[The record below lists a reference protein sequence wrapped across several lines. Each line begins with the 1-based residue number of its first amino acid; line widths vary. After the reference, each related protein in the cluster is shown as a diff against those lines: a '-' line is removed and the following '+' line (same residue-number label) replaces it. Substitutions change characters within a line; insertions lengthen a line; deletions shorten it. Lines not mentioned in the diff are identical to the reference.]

1 MKKNTVRVSVLAI
14 LLASSFSVFAQNAKQ
29 RKMITQDYNH
39 EILSGLAKEFS
50 LTNNANKQEALK
62 LAALNGWP
70 VTFITEE
77 GNHAELMGVYP
88 NGSPKYF
95 QTLNV
100 GAAFTSGINTLNTG
114 GSLGLELD
122 GQGMT
127 VAIWDQDKPRA
138 THNTFGGRLEIRDAA
153 INEANHPTHVAGTM
167 IGSGVGAVS
176 TAKGMAS
183 EGNCFDYDWNNDSA
197 EMAAEAENGLLIS
210 NHSYGARAGQLPIS
224 YFGAYSE
231 DARDYDAVAFNAK
244 YYLIIQAAGNDR
256 SDGSQQ
262 FNPSKNGYD
271 LINGSKTAKNALTV
285 AAVYGLNS
293 EYTGPDDVLMSS
305 FSSYGPTDDN
315 RVKPD
320 ISAKGVQVYS
330 SISDGNAIYGY
341 LSGTS
346 MASPVVSGGALL
358 LQQYYYSLNEVFM
371 RSATLRGL
379 ICHTADEAGSWDGP
393 DPKFG
398 WGLFNAKKAAQTIAG
413 NGINSII
420 DERALESG
428 STYSININAI
438 EGQNVQV
445 SICWNDPAGTASTAL
460 DSSTPRLKNDL
471 DVRVTKDGVSY
482 LPWKLGATHESAA
495 LRADNIVDNIERIDI
510 PNATGNYTITVT
522 HKRNL
527 VSGPQEYTLIAT
539 NVTERLGT
547 IDNQVSLF
555 SVWPNPANSIL
566 NVKLEKGSAEAATIS
581 ISDIQGREVLTNNLN
596 DVTNALNINGLS
608 EGVYMVKV
616 TQGSKQQFKKIIVNK

>member
-39 EILSGLAKEFS
+39 EVLSGLAKEFS

-70 VTFITEE
+70 VTYITEE

-100 GAAFTSGINTLNTG
+100 GAAFTSGINTLNSG

-122 GQGMT
+122 GQGMF
-127 VAIWDQDKPRA
+127 VGIWDQDKPRA
-138 THNTFGGRLEIRDAA
+138 THNTFNARLEIRDAA
-153 INEANHPTHVAGTM
+153 LNEANHPTHVAGTM
-167 IGSGVGAVS
+167 IGTGVGAVNL
-176 TAKGMAS
+176 AKGMANQA
-183 EGNCFDYDWNNDSA
+183 NCIDYDWNNDTA
-197 EMAAEAENGLLIS
+197 EMTMEADNGLLIS
-210 NHSYGARAGQLPIS
+210 NHSYGSIASQLPEA
-224 YFGAYSE
+224 YFGAYST
-231 DARDYDAVAFNAK
+231 DARDYDAVAFAAK
-244 YYLIIQAAGNDR
+244 YYLIVQAAGNDR
-256 SDGSQQ
+256 RDTPLY
-262 FNPSKNGYD
+262 NPSKNGYD
-271 LINGSKTAKNALTV
+271 LINGSKTAKNTLTV
-285 AAVYGLNS
+285 AAVNGLSS
-293 EYTGPDDVLMSS
+293 EYTGPDDVVMSS

-315 RVKPD
+315 RIKPD

-330 SISDGNAIYGY
+330 SISDGNSAYGY

-346 MASPVVSGGALL
+346 MASPVVAGGALL
-358 LQQYYYSLNEVFM
+358 LQQYYYSLNQVYM

-398 WGLFNAKKAAQTIAG
+398 WGLFNAKKAAQVIGG
-413 NGINSII
+413 NRINSIV
-420 DERALESG
+420 DERSLATG
-428 STYSININAI
+428 STYSINVNAI

-460 DSSTPRLKNDL
+460 DSATPRLRNDL
-471 DVRVTKDGVSY
+471 DVRVTKDGVTY
-482 LPWKLGATHESAA
+482 FPWKLGATYESEAV
-495 LRADNIVDNIERIDI
+495 RADNIVDNIERIDI
-510 PNATGNYTITVT
+510 PNATGSYTITVT

-527 VSGPQEYTLIAT
+527 ISGPQEYTLIAT

-547 IDNQVSLF
+547 KDNQVNLF
-555 SVWPNPANSIL
+555 SVWPNPANSVL
-566 NVKLEKGSAEAATIS
+566 NVKLEKGSSEAAIIS
-581 ISDIQGREVLTNNLN
+581 ISDIQGREVLTDKLN
-596 DVTNALNINGLS
+596 DVTNALNISGLS

-616 TQGSKQQFKKIIVNK
+616 VQGSTQQFKKIIVNK